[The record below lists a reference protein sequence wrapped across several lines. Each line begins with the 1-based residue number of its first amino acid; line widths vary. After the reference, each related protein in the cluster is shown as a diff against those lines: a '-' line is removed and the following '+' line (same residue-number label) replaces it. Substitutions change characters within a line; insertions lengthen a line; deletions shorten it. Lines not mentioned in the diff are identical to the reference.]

1 MQQPPNGRFMQL
13 SQGSLLFPPIIFIS
27 FEAREKARETL
38 MGGKVKYYLT
48 SFTLF
53 YENKFTIDC
62 HCYATFKEALQIK
75 YILLNVW

>member
-38 MGGKVKYYLT
+38 MGVKVKYYLT

-75 YILLNVW
+75 YILLNV